1 MLRGAEGTTFALWI
15 VMQRYRR
22 ILVASDYSEPSM
34 TAIGVAAAW
43 AKALDAEL
51 ELVHA
56 FLPARYAREIM
67 PGETDLPAKLKSA
80 AVSELETL
88 RKKCASDYPEAKLT
102 ALEAE
107 HPATA
112 LCEHAEDVGADL
124 LVIGTH
130 GRTGLSRML
139 IGSVAENVVRHAK
152 CDVLT
157 VHPGAKAEVPTHLI
171 SATDFSP
178 TAERGL
184 AAAEHL
190 SRAFGCHTT
199 LLHVVDASLP
209 ALPVGAFAD
218 DDLTER
224 KRHAWDALA
233 SLRAEQFQDRV
244 DVATWVEVDPS
255 PPDAVVRTAAD
266 RKADLI
272 VMATHGRTGLASLLI
287 GSVAERVVRHA
298 QCPVL
303 SVRGQGVSDEPAA
316 EIN

>member
-1 MLRGAEGTTFALWI
+1 
-15 VMQRYRR
+15 MQRYRR
-22 ILVASDYSEPSM
+22 ILVASDYSDPSM

-43 AKALDAEL
+43 AKALEAEL

-67 PGETDLPAKLKSA
+67 PGEKDLPGKLKDA
-80 AVSELETL
+80 ALSELETL
-88 RKKCASDYPEAKLT
+88 RKKCAADHPAAKLT
-102 ALEAE
+102 AIEAE

-112 LCEHAEDVGADL
+112 LCEHAVDVGADL
-124 LVIGTH
+124 IVIGTH

-139 IGSVAENVVRHAK
+139 IGSVAESVVRHAK

-157 VHPGAKAEVPTHLI
+157 VHPGAEAAAPKHMI

-190 SRAFGCHTT
+190 SRSFSCHTT

-233 SLRAEQFQDRV
+233 SLRAEQFRDRV

-255 PPDAVVRTAAD
+255 PPDAIVRTATD

-298 QCPVL
+298 ECPVL
-303 SVRGQGVSDEPAA
+303 SVRGEGVSDEPAA
-316 EIN
+316 EIH